1 VAVSFIGGGNRSTRR
16 KLSYKYIN
24 YIKKNKNN
32 MCNVFRLKHRG
43 SEPTTTNNS
52 MSPQTETTRLETAAN
67 IYDVENQ
74 YDEISI
80 EEEIPRKQE
89 EYHHLEFIP
98 SKTSNHPAYG
108 HTEDATYDNAVY

>member
-1 VAVSFIGGGNRSTRR
+1 
-16 KLSYKYIN
+16 
-24 YIKKNKNN
+24 
-32 MCNVFRLKHRG
+32 MCNVFRLKRRG

-52 MSPQTETTRLETAAN
+52 MSPQTETTRSETAAN

-108 HTEDATYDNAVY
+108 HTEDATYDHAVVDYKPVRKHRIRQ